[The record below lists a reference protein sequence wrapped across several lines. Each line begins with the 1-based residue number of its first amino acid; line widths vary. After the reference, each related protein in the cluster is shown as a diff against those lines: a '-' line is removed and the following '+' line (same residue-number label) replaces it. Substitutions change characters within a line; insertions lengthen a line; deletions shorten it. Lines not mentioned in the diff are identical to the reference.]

1 MAKKKKP
8 TQEMMTTM
16 RVSHFLDPY
25 QEYWTYGMLGLEI
38 LEQFVQPPD
47 PCLKLRTGQSMRNSL
62 VSQRRKHLNTGHT
75 DSDIIKSKCV
85 GIKCLKNELPTSVK
99 KLLG

>member
-47 PCLKLRTGQSMRNSL
+47 PCFKAENWAEYAQLTSITKMKTPEHR
-62 VSQRRKHLNTGHT
+62 
-75 DSDIIKSKCV
+75 SDIQTLVCLDKSFE
-85 GIKCLKNELPTSVK
+85 N
-99 KLLG
+99 